1 MPFQQGN
8 RAAARLVFRAPPT
21 PFGRSLIHCYT
32 RKPAEMRGFLGM
44 EVEMAFRSDPPGPR
58 RARGVCMY
66 NLTDMEMW
74 PHPPYPLYL
83 T

>member
-1 MPFQQGN
+1 M
-8 RAAARLVFRAPPT
+8 RA
-21 PFGRSLIHCYT
+21 
-32 RKPAEMRGFLGM
+32 FLGM

-58 RARGVCMY
+58 LARGVCMY